1 MSEQVFCD
9 DCMDLSSLKH
19 EVEQLRKELEE
30 AKVDINRLIQAVD
43 HVCGERDELQQYK
56 TLYHEWAE
64 SSETR
69 LEKNRDELAAY
80 SKKLEYKL
88 ADMGVMPVDNKPST
102 SLQQH
107 DNEVIARCAKECAGQ
122 QSIFACVTAIRA
134 LKTGEGDE

>member
-1 MSEQVFCD
+1 METISNKTCCKCQHCGQWTN
-9 DCMDLSSLKH
+9 H
-19 EVEQLRKELEE
+19 
-30 AKVDINRLIQAVD
+30 AGDINFILLLK
-43 HVCGERDELQQYK
+43 ERDELQQYK

-64 SSETR
+64 GNEIR

-107 DNEVIARCAKECAGQ
+107 DNEVIERCTVRGLEQLKHMSPTLAVE
-122 QSIFACVTAIRA
+122 AIRA
-134 LKTGEGDE
+134 LKDER